1 MAEVLGTPE
10 DAVHWNETIK
20 YPDLEYRLES
30 AWEVDTPGMFGS
42 TGNGI
47 GFSNLAPA
55 ANSMFP
61 RDWVVTMAHEW
72 MEDSVRFKIQ
82 RKSKSFDLCF
92 IQVKGFY
99 GKVPLTRNA
108 LQDWDE
114 NVNDNFA
121 VVPGFLR

>member
-1 MAEVLGTPE
+1 
-10 DAVHWNETIK
+10 
-20 YPDLEYRLES
+20 
-30 AWEVDTPGMFGS
+30 MFGG

-72 MEDSVRFKIQ
+72 MDDSVRFEIQ
-82 RKSKSFDLCF
+82 RTLNSFDI

-121 VVPGFLR
+121 VVPGCSR

>member
-30 AWEVDTPGMFGS
+30 AWEGDTPGMFGS

-72 MEDSVRFKIQ
+72 MDDSVRFEIQ
-82 RKSKSFDLCF
+82 RTANRFC
-92 IQVKGFY
+92 I
-99 GKVPLTRNA
+99 
-108 LQDWDE
+108 
-114 NVNDNFA
+114 
-121 VVPGFLR
+121 